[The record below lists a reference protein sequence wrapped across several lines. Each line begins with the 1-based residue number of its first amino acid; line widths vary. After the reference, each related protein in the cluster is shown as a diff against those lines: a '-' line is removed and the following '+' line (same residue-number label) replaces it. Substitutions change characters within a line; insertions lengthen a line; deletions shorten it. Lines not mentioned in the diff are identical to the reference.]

1 MSITLFLYLFFQA
14 TSSQNPARTTEPAGP
29 VQALQIKGTVS
40 DPAGRPVEGAQVA
53 CGTEIHSTDLSGA
66 FEMPS
71 ACEATIT
78 KPGFAPLKV
87 ALSSTGNAIT
97 LALAPSSDR
106 VIVTATGAPLTLDEA
121 GVAAT
126 VFTSADFAPPNAP
139 FVEDLL
145 RDVPGLNIVQ
155 TGQSGA
161 LTSLFVR
168 GGDYDATLVL
178 LDGVPITEPGG
189 SIDFANITS
198 AGLDRMEV
206 IRGPESALFGA
217 EASSGVIQLFTKR
230 GDSDSD
236 TPHGSAT
243 YDRGSFSTDHW
254 SGTIDGGLAKRLDY
268 AFTADQLRST
278 GEFPN
283 DAHRVTS
290 GTANLG
296 FRFSDHTQLRAVFR
310 EFDAYTG
317 DPGQVA
323 YGLVD
328 YLANERVR
336 DSTVSVRLDDQRG
349 RHFVQ
354 HLQFGY
360 HRYRDIFMDSSTQT
374 DNVAAILRTVPGPT
388 YPYTYLVALA
398 NPNIQT
404 APPGTFFVETPY
416 EFFPSTSLEL
426 TSRENVSYQGTLT
439 HGTQKRG
446 HGALVFGYEYERQA
460 GVLSPLNVSRYDNGF
475 FVNEQ
480 YSLTSRISITAGAR
494 LQQSSTFGTEF
505 TPRAAVSFRL
515 PTDTYLRVSGGRGIK
530 EPELIENFANTSFYV
545 GNPNLKPETTDS
557 FEVGLFREWFGRR
570 VRTEA
575 SYFRNSFKDLIEYDS
590 DVNPNTWVNIDRAWA
605 RGAEFSGTAK
615 LVSFLSVR
623 AAYTKL
629 YTLVTNDADPTQI
642 GLPLVRR
649 PRNSGSVSFELAP
662 KRWTFAAGARFVGER
677 QDDDFV
683 FYLINRL
690 PGYAVVFADA
700 SWRATRH
707 LMPFIRVNN
716 LMNADYQEVLGYP
729 ALSRNG
735 SVGVRVTW

>member
-1 MSITLFLYLFFQA
+1 MTTAVFLLFLFEV
-14 TSSQNPARTTEPAGP
+14 RG
-29 VQALQIKGTVS
+29 VVS
-40 DPAGRPVEGAQVA
+40 DPTGHPVEGAQAA
-53 CGTEIHSTDLSGA
+53 CGTEIHSTDSNGA

-78 KPGFAPLKV
+78 KPGFAPAKV
-87 ALSSTGNAIT
+87 LLGDITPDVSQIT

-106 VIVTATGAPLTLDEA
+106 VVVTATGAPVTLEQA

-126 VFTSADFAPPNAP
+126 VFTSADFHAPHAP

-161 LTSLFVR
+161 LTSLFAR

-189 SIDFANITS
+189 AIDFGHLTT

-217 EASSGVIQLFTKR
+217 EASSAVIQIFTKR
-230 GDSDSD
+230 GDSESD
-236 TPHGSAT
+236 TPHGSAS
-243 YDRGSFSTDHW
+243 YERGNFSTDHW
-254 SGTIDGGLAKRLDY
+254 SGSLDGAFAKHKGWAKWLDY
-268 AFTADQLRST
+268 AFAADQFRST

-296 FRFSDHTQLRAVFR
+296 FRLSDHTQLRAVFR

-317 DPGQVA
+317 DPGQAA

-349 RHFVQ
+349 RRFVQ
-354 HLQFGY
+354 HVLFGY
-360 HRYRDIFMDSSTQT
+360 HRYRDIFMDPSTQT
-374 DNVAAILRTVPGPT
+374 DNVAAILRTVPSQS

-398 NPNIQT
+398 NPNNPT
-404 APPGTFFVETPY
+404 APPGTFFVDSPY
-416 EFFPSTSLEL
+416 EFFPFSSLEL
-426 TSRENVSYQGTLT
+426 TARENVSYQGTLT
-439 HGTQKRG
+439 HHR
-446 HGALVFGYEYERQA
+446 GALVFGYEYERQA
-460 GVLSPLNVSRYDNGF
+460 GVLSPINVARYDNGF

-480 YSLTSRISITAGAR
+480 YSLTSRISVTAGAR
-494 LQQSSTFGTEF
+494 LQQSSAFGTEF
-505 TPRAAVSFRL
+505 TPRAAVTFRL
-515 PTDTYLRVSGGRGIK
+515 PTNTYFRVSAARGIK
-530 EPELIENFANTSFYV
+530 EPELIDNFANTSFYV

-557 FEVGLFREWFGRR
+557 FEAGLSREWLSRR

-575 SYFRNSFKDLIEYDS
+575 SYFRNSFKDLIEFDFS
-590 DVNPNTWVNIDRAWA
+590 QNPATWVNIDRAWA
-605 RGAEFSGTAK
+605 RGVELSGSAK
-615 LVSFLSVR
+615 LVGFVSLR

-629 YTLVTNDADPTQI
+629 ATRVVNDADPTQI

-649 PRNSGSVSFELAP
+649 PRNSGSISIELAP

-677 QDDDFV
+677 QEGDFV
-683 FYLINRL
+683 FFAINRN
-690 PGYAVVFADA
+690 PGYTFVFADA
-700 SWRATRH
+700 SWQAAKH
-707 LMPFIRVNN
+707 LMPFVRVNN
-716 LMNADYQEVLGYP
+716 LLNANYQEVLGYP

-735 SVGVRVTW
+735 AVGMRITW